1 MFQAAEVVT
10 RVHHSVHAL
19 GVLSLKQR
27 NIVYC
32 CIYSMNAERAA
43 RFHHRSHG
51 KHLGLR
57 GDLGYGGSSTVSSD
71 LGYGG
76 SSAVSS
82 DLGYGGSSTVSSDL
96 GYGGSST
103 VSSDLGYGG
112 SSTAS
117 TDLRYGGLS
126 TVSSD
131 LGYGGSSTA
140 ATSTHSTS
148 HLVERY
154 QKTSMHPL
162 AEGKLR
168 YARTGLPRTVDF
180 VVYMCRTLPEPDR
193 AQLRDVK
200 EVKEIK

>member
-10 RVHHSVHAL
+10 RVHHSMHAL

-32 CIYSMNAERAA
+32 CIYSINAERAA
-43 RFHHRSHG
+43 RFHHRLHG

-57 GDLGYGGSSTVSSD
+57 GDLGYGGSSTASTD

-76 SSAVSS
+76 SSTVSS

-112 SSTAS
+112 SST
-117 TDLRYGGLS
+117 
-126 TVSSD
+126 VSSD
-131 LGYGGSSTA
+131 LGYGGSSTVSSDLRYGGSSIASTDFGYRGSSTA

-154 QKTSMHPL
+154 QKMSMHPH

-168 YARTGLPRTVDF
+168 YT
-180 VVYMCRTLPEPDR
+180 
-193 AQLRDVK
+193 
-200 EVKEIK
+200 